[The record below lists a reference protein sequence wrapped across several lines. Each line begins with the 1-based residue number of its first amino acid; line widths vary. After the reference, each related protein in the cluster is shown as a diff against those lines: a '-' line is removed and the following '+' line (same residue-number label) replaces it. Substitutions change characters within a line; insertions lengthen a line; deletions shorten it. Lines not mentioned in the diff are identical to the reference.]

1 MTVILEMHV
10 DRPDIDPIGRGGSP
24 HSELK
29 SAHNRI
35 DQK

>member
-10 DRPDIDPIGRGGSP
+10 DRSDIEPMGYGGSP
-24 HSELK
+24 HSEFK

-35 DQK
+35 S